1 MRTRAACAAL
11 ATLLARAGDF
21 ASGDGIISFLRVG
34 LGVVIRAGF
43 VAVAV
48 VVVVFAV
55 DEDMAGELAAGAA
68 RLRGWNPVSPC
79 PAYLSSAAP
88 RFLGESASHSGAGVF
103 AVTSARL
110 EGVVARRYAQIASNI
125 TMTASMTRRAREK
138 RESLAK
144 DPLRSPRAGNH
155 HDAMTSPMAEYVQ
168 VCPLL

>member
-21 ASGDGIISFLRVG
+21 ASGDGMISFLRVG
-34 LGVVIRAGF
+34 LGVVIRADF

-79 PAYLSSAAP
+79 PAYLLSAAP

-144 DPLRSPRAGNH
+144 DPKPSPRAGNH
-155 HDAMTSPMAEYVQ
+155 HDAMTTMAEYMS
-168 VCPLL
+168 LL

>member
-1 MRTRAACAAL
+1 M

-79 PAYLSSAAP
+79 P